1 MTQSSVFALTLAT
14 LIVQQLQVVVAR
26 STQPCLDLQQRIA
39 ALTARFLS
47 APPTPAATLDFEK
60 ELQVLL
66 HECGRQI
73 VESVFNEIEPENPQ
87 DAPKHTQRDR
97 QDYTRKNHKS
107 RNRGGI
113 ATLFGTIELQRC
125 LYEPLQEARDDSQ
138 RSFSPLELCLGI
150 VANNATPALAE
161 RVGAG
166 GNAHPRGIV
175 GGLATRASRQV
186 VGHGSPRRDGGCQ
199 RRYRCLSARRSNK
212 PCLDCWL
219 SPEKVAGGNG

>member
-138 RSFSPLELCLGI
+138 RSFSPLELSLGI

-161 RVGAG
+161 RVGALAATHTQEELLAVLQREHHVKWSVTVLRAVTAAVSAG
-166 GNAHPRGIV
+166 IDAYLRGA
-175 GGLATRASRQV
+175 ATNRA
-186 VGHGSPRRDGGCQ
+186 
-199 RRYRCLSARRSNK
+199 
-212 PCLDCWL
+212 
-219 SPEKVAGGNG
+219 